1 MPSRIFWRTVRCRL
15 LTAFLLGAALCAAAP
30 VRAAT
35 VELFAPRPFGYF
47 LGDVI
52 TLEAVVTLDPGF
64 RLEPGSLPRPRPV
77 TYWLDLRRAELADLP
92 QVNGARRYRLT
103 LTYQTFY
110 APLETRGL
118 DIPSV
123 ALTARD
129 GDHVLNL
136 TVPAWSFASSPLR
149 SLIAGG
155 ANPMALQ
162 PDIVPR
168 PHPLRADLRR
178 AGGAAALAL
187 ASVLGLA
194 VLRGWGPFGRRRPP
208 FSAAARDMRRML
220 AVPPAAEAY
229 SKALLRLHRAFD
241 AAAGRRLL
249 ADDVPDFLAKAP
261 HLATEADTIAHFF
274 HASRVAFFGQGPGL
288 AMGEMTPEALL
299 SLARRLAVA
308 ERKGAVRPAAASAP
322 RGATA

>member
-1 MPSRIFWRTVRCRL
+1 MCL
-15 LTAFLLGAALCAAAP
+15 AAAS

-47 LGDVI
+47 LGDLI

-118 DIPSV
+118 DIPAV
-123 ALTARD
+123 PLTARD

-155 ANPMALQ
+155 GANPMALQ
-162 PDIVPR
+162 PDIAPR
-168 PHPLRADLRR
+168 PHPLRTDLRR
-178 AGGAAALAL
+178 AGGAAALSL
-187 ASVLGLA
+187 ACALGLA
-194 VLRGWGPFGRRRPP
+194 GLRGWGPFGRRRPP

-220 AVPPAAEAY
+220 AAPPAAEAY

-249 ADDVPDFLAKAP
+249 ADDVPDFLAAAP
-261 HLATEADTIAHFF
+261 HLATAADTIARFF
-274 HASRVAFFGQGPGL
+274 HASRVAFFGQGPDA
-288 AMGEMTPEALL
+288 AMAEMAPEALL

-308 ERKGAVRPAAASAP
+308 ERKGAVRPAAAPAA
-322 RGATA
+322 REATA